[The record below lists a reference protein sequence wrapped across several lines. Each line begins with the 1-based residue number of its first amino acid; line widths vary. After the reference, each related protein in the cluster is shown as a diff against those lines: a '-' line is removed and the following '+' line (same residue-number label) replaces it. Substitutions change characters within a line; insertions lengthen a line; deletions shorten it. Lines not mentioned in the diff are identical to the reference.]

1 MRYLRVYSN
10 NKKYIYD
17 VYENGYIYD
26 VKKDMPLKTSI
37 AKNGYLQAYIHYNDK
52 GKMWGVH
59 RFIMFVLN
67 PVENMEKLEV
77 NHINGNKLDNRLCN
91 LEWCTSSENKIH
103 AFKIGLMTQSEEH
116 NAGAK
121 LSDDQFIE
129 ICELLQNGEKIKN
142 IAKKYN
148 VSNSLIYAIRDKSLR
163 NYISEKYTFSKRRR
177 LNIEEAEEI
186 CQMIKDGYTSKEIS
200 ENLNIQI
207 TLVQNIKYKKSWIK
221 ISEKYGI

>member
-1 MRYLRVYSN
+1 MKYLRVYSN
-10 NKKYIYD
+10 NRKYIYD

-26 VKKDMPLKTSI
+26 VKKDMSLKTSI

-103 AFKIGLMTQSEEH
+103 AFKIGLMTQSGEH
-116 NAGAK
+116 NASAK
-121 LSDDQFIE
+121 LNDDQFIE

-163 NYISEKYTFSKRRR
+163 NYISEKYTFSKRKR

-186 CQMIKDGYTSKEIS
+186 CQMIKDGYTLKEIS

-221 ISEKYGI
+221 LSEKYGI